1 MPITSATVVYL
12 FKTETKQFEISDLY
26 DTMIEDQDSI
36 QKTLSASNWDRK
48 SSFIKNHFD
57 ATAKIK
63 FIAFFTGI
71 FEENEVQSDDTIFRM
86 MHYQKIINNE
96 VVEERTDRVKID

>member
-71 FEENEVQSDDTIFRM
+71 FEENEVQSDDTTFRM
-86 MHYQKIINNE
+86 VHCQKIINNE
-96 VVEERTDRVKID
+96 VVEERTNHLKID